1 MPMCKP
7 WHASMQA
14 GGSNA
19 ALAALSDQLVRA
31 GYLPA
36 NGGSSSALQLQV
48 RARRPWPPP
57 SGVCSVSRKAL
68 GVL

>member
-1 MPMCKP
+1 
-7 WHASMQA
+7 MQA
-14 GGSNA
+14 GGSSA

-36 NGGSSSALQLQV
+36 NGGSSSALQLQA

-57 SGVCSVSRKAL
+57 PGVCL
-68 GVL
+68 GEHASLGRAAATLI